1 MYHFLTTLSTLAT
14 ILRRLC
20 GFPQTIRPTGREMH
34 RLTRPLLLLL
44 FLVLS
49 VSARPMMAQKSY
61 AVGVGGGAVI
71 PVGRLKDLQN
81 SGFNGLVS
89 LAIGVAELPIGIR
102 IDGIYNR
109 FAGSGAI
116 SESSVTPNTSSFRV
130 TGVLGNLIFAFP
142 GTTTKAYVI
151 TGGGFYYTKLDVAGA
166 ESERD
171 AGLNAGAGF
180 TFGLGPIASF
190 VEARYHFIRRPPEK
204 GGVIHFV
211 PITLGIMF

>member
-1 MYHFLTTLSTLAT
+1 MK
-14 ILRRLC
+14 RLN
-20 GFPQTIRPTGREMH
+20 
-34 RLTRPLLLLL
+34 RPLLLL
-44 FLVLS
+44 FLAISGFSQPAL
-49 VSARPMMAQKSY
+49 AQKSY
-61 AVGVGGGAVI
+61 AVGFGGGGSI
-71 PVGRLKDLQN
+71 PVGRLKDAQN

-89 LAIGVAELPIGIR
+89 LALGVAELPIGIR

-109 FAGSGAI
+109 FPGSGA
-116 SESSVTPNTSSFRV
+116 SSRTTGTANTSSFRV

-151 TGGGFYYTKLDVAGA
+151 TGGGFYYTKLDAVGA

>member
-1 MYHFLTTLSTLAT
+1 MK
-14 ILRRLC
+14 RL
-20 GFPQTIRPTGREMH
+20 I
-34 RLTRPLLLLL
+34 RPLLLLL
-44 FLVLS
+44 LASSGFS
-49 VSARPMMAQKSY
+49 RAAHAQKSY
-61 AVGVGGGAVI
+61 AVGLGGGASI
-71 PVGRLKDLQN
+71 PVGRLTDAQN
-81 SGFNGLVS
+81 AGFNGLIS
-89 LAIGVAELPIGIR
+89 LALGVAELPIGIR

-109 FAGSGAI
+109 FPGSGT
-116 SESSVTPNTSSFRV
+116 SSGTTGTANASSFRV

-151 TGGGFYYTKLDVAGA
+151 TGGGFYYTKLDTTGA

-211 PITLGIMF
+211 PLTLGIMF